1 MSDFSFYSIY
11 FSIFSPLVLY
21 VFLYFQVLYNHDQ
34 EKVIICFKKK
44 KKDWKPSYQ

>member
-21 VFLYFQVLYNHDQ
+21 VFLYFQVLYNNDQ
-34 EKVIICFKKK
+34 EKVSIYFK